1 MKNIIIF
8 LVLLISPFVFVSLLP
23 SDDSGLLLAL
33 SPWLIL
39 VAWIVWGIVRF
50 FKRIFAERAEYI
62 KNNKSDAQIDKEIR
76 ETKENIKNMTRD
88 MIQDANNSEHRD
100 LALDSLI
107 MMMTANL
114 GETIDTIK
122 ESSDPLVRMVV
133 AHMFIEQLS
142 ENYDKNASSVGAFSY
157 ELFKSELHENDWDVN
172 FADADLNNEYF
183 QTPVYWA
190 EVLQNRISESYKKTS
205 DSGLKS
211 SVCADFCTDLFS
223 KIEDDS
229 LKQKFINLSRNKIK
243 DFNLYTKS
251 AESTYTSI
259 EF

>member
-8 LVLLISPFVFVSLLP
+8 LVLLISPVVLVNFVPPNFELTVLT
-23 SDDSGLLLAL
+23 
-33 SPWLIL
+33 PWLIL
-39 VAWIVWGIVRF
+39 IAWIVWGIVGF

-157 ELFKSELHENDWDVN
+157 ELFKSELHENDWNEN

-251 AESTYTSI
+251 ADSTYTSI

>member
-8 LVLLISPFVFVSLLP
+8 LVLLISPIVLVNLLP
-23 SDDSGLLLAL
+23 PDDSGLFFAI

-50 FKRIFAERAEYI
+50 FKRIFAERAEYV
-62 KNNKSDAQIDKEIR
+62 KNNKSVAQIDKEIR

-107 MMMTANL
+107 MMVTANL
-114 GETIDTIK
+114 GETIDIIK

-142 ENYDKNASSVGAFSY
+142 ENYDKNASSVGVFSY

-172 FADADLNNEYF
+172 FADADLNSEYF